1 MNKKQIL
8 FMMLGVMFLGIA
20 LLTEYASAKLTSNWT
35 MAINDVSDSVRQPSV
50 ESNNIAFAGTNN
62 TEDFFT
68 DPLQNLISRKIG
80 TNQYFIM
87 KIEVQGRN
95 L

>member
-1 MNKKQIL
+1 MSKHNIY
-8 FMMLGVMFLGIA
+8 FIILGVILIGIA
-20 LLTEYASAKLTSNWT
+20 LLTEYASTKLTSNWT